1 MTSLYAHVEHIR
13 ALLSNGDWTNG
24 MTRDDFDSQDDYDEA
39 DSALSWLSDALDVE
53 WTTHADKTFKGARIL
68 VAFGGP
74 NIWVNT
80 MTNEVEGFWSGDP
93 PVKLYFGLNDELE
106 EACSEWFAC
115 T

>member
-13 ALLSNGDWTNG
+13 AQLAADDWTNG
-24 MTRDDFDSQDDYDEA
+24 MTRDDFDSQDEYDA
-39 DSALSWLSDALDVE
+39 ANSAWGWLSDALDVE
-53 WTTHADKTFKGARIL
+53 FTTYADKTFKGARIL

-80 MTNEVEGFWSGDP
+80 MTNEVEGFWSNDP
-93 PVKLYFGLNDELE
+93 PVKLYFGLNAELE
-106 EACSEWFAC
+106 DACRVWFAC